1 GITVSTEVLSREGNN
16 ESALILLSNQ
26 KKTKRIE
33 AIVRTRLHCF
43 TQAKVVDTGRSA
55 TGHQQKTKNGQT
67 VPCRNVKAGARDPG
81 NCLNRKH
88 QNKTCRIDV
97 CALDEHGITSSVDPE
112 SKNKYGKKKLYG
124 RLVEEQKGSAC
135 VVLTRHDQI
144 DLIPVSAMSYPRG
157 SSLDT
162 DYRVNDLHTG
172 VELEWFIIPGLHR

>member
-1 GITVSTEVLSREGNN
+1 MQSKDSGITVSTEVLSREGNN

-88 QNKTCRIDV
+88 QNNRCL
-97 CALDEHGITSSVDPE
+97 CS
-112 SKNKYGKKKLYG
+112 
-124 RLVEEQKGSAC
+124 
-135 VVLTRHDQI
+135 
-144 DLIPVSAMSYPRG
+144 
-157 SSLDT
+157 
-162 DYRVNDLHTG
+162 
-172 VELEWFIIPGLHR
+172 